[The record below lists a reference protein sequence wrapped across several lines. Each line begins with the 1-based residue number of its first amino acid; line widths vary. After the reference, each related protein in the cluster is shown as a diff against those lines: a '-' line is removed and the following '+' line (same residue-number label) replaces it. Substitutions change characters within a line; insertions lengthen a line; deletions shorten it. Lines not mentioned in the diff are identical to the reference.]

1 MGSDKWGIGHTVS
14 GLMPNGE
21 KFSGEVFGYDEATGL
36 VTVRAPGN
44 IGGTHDVRIV
54 KVDACTDVKSIPPKT
69 PAKTDGA
76 MPVVDDVRSKKR
88 EEENIK
94 AAQARAAN
102 IGVGVTQE
110 AQDIF
115 DALARTLPCRWQD
128 RNIVVMDEVVIAA
141 PYKQCAGVDGGD
153 PRAVERVQ
161 KVLANEKKKLGL
173 A

>member
-1 MGSDKWGIGHTVS
+1 MGASDWGIGLEVS
-14 GLMPNGE
+14 GTTASGE
-21 KFSGEVFGYDEATGL
+21 AFSGSVFTYDEGTKIAVLRTEGEII
-36 VTVRAPGN
+36 N
-44 IGGTHDVRIV
+44 THDVRV
-54 KVDACTDVKSIPPKT
+54 LNTEGCANVRSKPPASAVALDAL
-69 PAKTDGA
+69 
-76 MPVVDDVRSKKR
+76 PVVDRARSERR
-88 EEENIK
+88 EEANVK
-94 AAQARAAN
+94 AAHASAAN

>member
-1 MGSDKWGIGHTVS
+1 M
-14 GLMPNGE
+14 
-21 KFSGEVFGYDEATGL
+21 
-36 VTVRAPGN
+36 
-44 IGGTHDVRIV
+44 
-54 KVDACTDVKSIPPKT
+54 
-69 PAKTDGA
+69 
-76 MPVVDDVRSKKR
+76 
-88 EEENIK
+88 
-94 AAQARAAN
+94 
-102 IGVGVTQE
+102 GVTQE

-141 PYKQCAGVDGGD
+141 PYKQCAGVDSGD